1 MGLSRRIWTGRHA
14 RQGGRYAARLQVAI
28 GVSRCRALTSGIS
41 RAAVSLALQ
50 GNFLYILCATM
61 SPLCHISPA
70 PATLAAMSA
79 DVAFVGRYAM
89 SFVLELYASFDRQWE
104 SDRCGRPAGWEGIGA
119 MWMSKAGNPAHCGG
133 RRAGV
138 WG

>member
-1 MGLSRRIWTGRHA
+1 
-14 RQGGRYAARLQVAI
+14 
-28 GVSRCRALTSGIS
+28 
-41 RAAVSLALQ
+41 
-50 GNFLYILCATM
+50 
-61 SPLCHISPA
+61 
-70 PATLAAMSA
+70 MSA

-104 SDRCGRPAGWEGIGA
+104 SDRCGRFAGGEGIGA
-119 MWMSKAGNPAHCGG
+119 MLMSEAGNIAHSGE